1 MERAVT
7 LANGE
12 WIMPMDMF
20 PDLLESEHP
29 LITGV
34 CHTF

>member
-1 MERAVT
+1 VT

-20 PDLLESEHP
+20 PDLVEMDHP
-29 LITGV
+29 LIKALP
-34 CHTF
+34 HFRDA